1 MQQGRRI
8 AFDYGDVRIGVALS
22 DASGIL
28 ATPYAT
34 LSAQAEDLS
43 AQLSRTF
50 EEINPIYI
58 VLGLPKNLSGQGSAK
73 IAAVQE
79 FAGTLRQLTQA
90 PIYFVDERLT
100 TVSAARTLKESGKN
114 TREARLEIDAMAAAA
129 ILESALN
136 NERLQGVPARESY
149 S

>member
-1 MQQGRRI
+1 VQQGRRI

-34 LSAQAEDLS
+34 LSAQAEDLA
-43 AQLSRTF
+43 AQLSLTF

>member
-43 AQLSRTF
+43 AQLSLTF

-73 IAAVQE
+73 IAAVRE

-114 TREARLEIDAMAAAA
+114 AREARLEIDAMAAAA

>member
-1 MQQGRRI
+1 MLQGRRI

-28 ATPYAT
+28 ASPRAT
-34 LSAQAEDLS
+34 LLAQSENLVVELQSLFAE
-43 AQLSRTF
+43 F
-50 EEINPIYI
+50 EPIYI

-73 IAAVQE
+73 VDSVMTFAAR
-79 FAGTLRQLTQA
+79 LREITQT

-114 TREARLEIDAMAAAA
+114 TREARTEIDAVDAAA

-136 NERLQGVPARESY
+136 NERLQGAPAKEQFS
-149 S
+149 

>member
-1 MQQGRRI
+1 VQQGRRI

-28 ATPYAT
+28 ATPHAT